1 LLSFHNLLLHHGYAL
16 LFVYVLVVSLGVPI
30 PVDPVFLLM
39 GAQAGDHHYSFF
51 LSLLVALVPAVLG
64 DIVWYHVGKYKGRSV
79 LSLLCKLS
87 LEPDTCVRKTETS
100 FSTRGANALL
110 FSKFIP
116 GMSLVSVTLAG
127 ISRMPF
133 GRFVLANSAGCTLW
147 VSVYLGVGWLFHK
160 QVDTIITSL
169 GLYGRRAGLVI
180 VTLLALYLAYKY
192 FQRWRFI
199 HELRVNR
206 VTPGTGQG
214 ADCHRLCGDYRRF
227 AASGRSGAGGYQ
239 DSECRYLAAGR
250 SAFAIARNSARK
262 RDHSVLHLTKRSH
275 QRPCGAATQTSRV

>member
-1 LLSFHNLLLHHGYAL
+1 MLSFHNLLLHHGYAL
-16 LFVYVLVVSLGVPI
+16 LFVYVLVVSFGIPI

-51 LSLLVALVPAVLG
+51 LSVLSALAPAVIG
-64 DIVWYHVGKYKGRSV
+64 DIAWYHIGKYKGRSV

-100 FSTRGANALL
+100 FSARGSNALL

-133 GRFVLANSAGCTLW
+133 GQFVLADAAGCTLW
-147 VSVYLGVGWLFHK
+147 VSTYLAVGWLFHK
-160 QVDTIITSL
+160 QVDTIIASL

-180 VTLLALYLAYKY
+180 LTLLAAYLAYKY

-199 HELRVNR
+199 RNLRINR
-206 VTPGTGQG
+206 ITPEQVHDLITAG
-214 ADCHRLCGDYRRF
+214 CGLTIVDLRHPAEVQR
-227 AASGRSGAGGYQ
+227 AGIKIPNALVLRPEDIRS
-239 DSECRYLAAGR
+239 
-250 SAFAIARNSARK
+250 
-262 RDHSVLHLTKRSH
+262 RSH
-275 QRPCGAATQTSRV
+275 EIPREHEIILYCT